1 MPEAG
6 PFGDTFFEASEPAI
20 VAGSLVNSPFWGW
33 VESVVTLA
41 TQRLRLRPP
50 LFPLVFAADRD
61 FLDGRTGIATTSRWF
76 DFQMHI
82 FPKVFARAAAKM
94 SEFLQARF
102 THQIGSSHNINA
114 RYTMLKCNFP

>member
-20 VAGSLVNSPFWGW
+20 VAGSWVNSPFWGW

-61 FLDGRTGIATTSRWF
+61 FLDGRTGVATTSPLVRF
-76 DFQMHI
+76 SDAY
-82 FPKVFARAAAKM
+82 FPQGVRAGCGEA
-94 SEFLQARF
+94 E
-102 THQIGSSHNINA
+102 
-114 RYTMLKCNFP
+114 